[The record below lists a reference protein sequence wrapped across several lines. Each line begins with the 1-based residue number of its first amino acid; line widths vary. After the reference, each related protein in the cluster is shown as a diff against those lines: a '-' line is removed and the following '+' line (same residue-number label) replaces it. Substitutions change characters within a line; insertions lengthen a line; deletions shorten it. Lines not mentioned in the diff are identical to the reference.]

1 VIVIT
6 TKSDYGMRAAID
18 LARHFGSSE
27 PVQVKEIADRQ
38 GVPKDFLSLIM
49 VDLRRGG
56 IVESVRGPRGGY
68 RLTRPPAQI
77 SMGEILEV
85 LEGPI
90 QLLQCMSDSTSDP
103 CSQQPGCHMRSVWSR
118 LTDTIVDV
126 LFGTSLEQLAGPELV
141 EIRVPPRTNEHV
153 QIERIEGADVR
164 A

>member
-6 TKSDYGMRAAID
+6 TKSDYGMRAAVD
-18 LARHFGSSE
+18 LARNYGSAE
-27 PVQVKEIADRQ
+27 PVQVKDIADRQ

-68 RLTRPPAQI
+68 RLTRAPSQI

-90 QLLQCMSDSTSDP
+90 QLLQCMSDSTGDA
-103 CSQQPGCHMRSVWSR
+103 CSHHVGCQMRSVWSR

-126 LFGTSLEQLAGPELV
+126 LYGTSLEQLSGP
-141 EIRVPPRTNEHV
+141 
-153 QIERIEGADVR
+153 
-164 A
+164 